1 MAETAPPVTPPGMT
15 GGRTGGMT
23 GGTPGGKTGG
33 ASGGVTGGVTGGVR
47 QVVGAH
53 ELAGAD
59 IVLTT
64 YDVLRCDLAHE
75 EEERGERKL
84 RYRKR

>member
-1 MAETAPPVTPPGMT
+1 MVVYHGVTGGATTVAETVGANGNAPPGMT
-15 GGRTGGMT
+15 GGM
-23 GGTPGGKTGG
+23 KQ
-33 ASGGVTGGVTGGVR
+33 A
-47 QVVGAH
+47 VGAY

-64 YDVLRCDLAHE
+64 YDVLRCDLAHDDKAGE
-75 EEERGERKL
+75 ERKL